1 VFDVADAEG
10 IAELVASVAANV
22 DRLVGARKA
31 PEVGIW
37 AVVATGAD
45 VTDGV
50 VEVGVKEDAA
60 AEDVDE
66 MVEKEDGTTDEG
78 ISVEPSVSI
87 VGEMA

>member
-10 IAELVASVAANV
+10 IAELVACVAANV